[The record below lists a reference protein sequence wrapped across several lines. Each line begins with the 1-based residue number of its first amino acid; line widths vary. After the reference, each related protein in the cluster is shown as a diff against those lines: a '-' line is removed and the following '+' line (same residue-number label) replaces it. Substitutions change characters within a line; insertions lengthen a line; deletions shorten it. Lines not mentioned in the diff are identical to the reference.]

1 MKSLFGLLCVLIII
15 YGLFVIF
22 SPVKEL
28 DIYEIEKDTREALF
42 QTLTS
47 ENGALSAKMGEENT
61 DSKGN
66 VFSEGNEIV
75 KAAGGLLSGAKDYLL
90 SALGDYEEILM
101 SDEDNQDR
109 ESEDLPRQ
117 TGRGKT
123 SSEKNKIVA
132 ISIYEDILGLKNKGE
147 SGRRG
152 DAKKN
157 I

>member
-15 YGLFVIF
+15 YGLFLIF

-42 QTLTS
+42 ETLPS

-66 VFSEGNEIV
+66 VFSEGDEIV

-90 SALGDYEEILM
+90 SALKDYEEILI
-101 SDEDNQDR
+101 SDEDSLDR
-109 ESEDLPRQ
+109 ESEDLPR
-117 TGRGKT
+117 RIGKDNT

-132 ISIYEDILGLKNKGE
+132 ISIYEEILGLKNERE
-147 SGRRG
+147 SG
-152 DAKKN
+152 K
-157 I
+157 

>member
-15 YGLFVIF
+15 YGLFLIF

-42 QTLTS
+42 ETLPG
-47 ENGALSAKMGEENT
+47 ENGTLSTKIGEENT

-66 VFSEGNEIV
+66 VFPEGNEIV

-90 SALGDYEEILM
+90 SALKDYEEILM
-101 SDEDNQDR
+101 TDEDSQGR
-109 ESEDLPRQ
+109 EAEDSPMQ
-117 TGRGKT
+117 IGKDNS

-147 SGRRG
+147 AG
-152 DAKKN
+152 K
-157 I
+157 

>member
-15 YGLFVIF
+15 YGLFLIF
-22 SPVKEL
+22 SPRKD
-28 DIYEIEKDTREALF
+28 DIYEVEKDTREALF
-42 QTLTS
+42 ETLPGK
-47 ENGALSAKMGEENT
+47 NGALSAKMGEENT

-90 SALGDYEEILM
+90 SALKDYEEILI
-101 SDEDNQDR
+101 SDEDSQDR
-109 ESEDLPRQ
+109 ESEDSTIQ
-117 TGRGKT
+117 IGKDNT

-147 SGRRG
+147 VV
-152 DAKKN
+152 K
-157 I
+157 

>member
-15 YGLFVIF
+15 YGLFLIF

-42 QTLTS
+42 ETLPGK
-47 ENGALSAKMGEENT
+47 NGALSAKMGEENT
-61 DSKGN
+61 DSKGK

-101 SDEDNQDR
+101 SDEDSR
-109 ESEDLPRQ
+109 SGESEDSSCQ
-117 TGRGKT
+117 TGKDEKL
-123 SSEKNKIVA
+123 SEKNKIVA
-132 ISIYEDILGLKNKGE
+132 ISIYEEILGFRNVGE
-147 SGRRG
+147 AG
-152 DAKKN
+152 K
-157 I
+157 

>member
-15 YGLFVIF
+15 YGLFLIF
-22 SPVKEL
+22 SPRKEL
-28 DIYEIEKDTREALF
+28 DIYEIEKEAREALF
-42 QTLTS
+42 EALPGN
-47 ENGALSAKMGEENT
+47 NGTLSAKMGEENT

-109 ESEDLPRQ
+109 EAEDSTRQ
-117 TGRGKT
+117 IGKDNT

-132 ISIYEDILGLKNKGE
+132 ISIYEEILGFRNAGE
-147 SGRRG
+147 AG
-152 DAKKN
+152 K
-157 I
+157 

>member
-15 YGLFVIF
+15 YGLFLIF
-22 SPVKEL
+22 SPGKEL

-42 QTLTS
+42 ETLPS
-47 ENGALSAKMGEENT
+47 ENRALSAKMGEENT

-90 SALGDYEEILM
+90 SALKDYEEILM
-101 SDEDNQDR
+101 TEEDSQDR
-109 ESEDLPRQ
+109 ESEDSPMQ
-117 TGRGKT
+117 TGKDKT

-147 SGRRG
+147 AG
-152 DAKKN
+152 K
-157 I
+157 

>member
-15 YGLFVIF
+15 YGLFLIF
-22 SPVKEL
+22 SPEKDL

-42 QTLTS
+42 ETLPS

-75 KAAGGLLSGAKDYLL
+75 KAAGGLLSGAKDYLV
-90 SALGDYEEILM
+90 SALKDYEEILI
-101 SDEDNQDR
+101 SDEDSQDR
-109 ESEDLPRQ
+109 ESEDSPRQ
-117 TGRGKT
+117 TEKYKT

-132 ISIYEDILGLKNKGE
+132 ISIYEEILGLKNEGE
-147 SGRRG
+147 VV
-152 DAKKN
+152 K
-157 I
+157 

>member
-15 YGLFVIF
+15 YGLFVVF

-42 QTLTS
+42 ETLLG
-47 ENGALSAKMGEENT
+47 ENGTLSAKMGEENT
-61 DSKGN
+61 DSKES

-101 SDEDNQDR
+101 TDEDSQDR
-109 ESEDLPRQ
+109 ESEDSPMQ
-117 TGRGKT
+117 IGKDKT

-132 ISIYEDILGLKNKGE
+132 ISIYEDILGLKSEGE
-147 SGRRG
+147 VG
-152 DAKKN
+152 K
-157 I
+157 

>member
-15 YGLFVIF
+15 YGLFLIF
-22 SPVKEL
+22 SPGKD
-28 DIYEIEKDTREALF
+28 DIYEVAKDTREALF
-42 QTLTS
+42 ETLPGK
-47 ENGALSAKMGEENT
+47 NGALSAKMGEENT

-101 SDEDNQDR
+101 SDEDSQER
-109 ESEDLPRQ
+109 EAEDSPMQ
-117 TGRGKT
+117 IGKDKT

-132 ISIYEDILGLKNKGE
+132 ISIYEEILGLKNEGE
-147 SGRRG
+147 VV
-152 DAKKN
+152 K
-157 I
+157 